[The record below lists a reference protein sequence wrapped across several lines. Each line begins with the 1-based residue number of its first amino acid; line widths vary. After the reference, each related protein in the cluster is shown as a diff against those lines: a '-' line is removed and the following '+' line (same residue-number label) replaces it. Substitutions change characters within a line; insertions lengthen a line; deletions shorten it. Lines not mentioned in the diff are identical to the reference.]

1 MKNINL
7 KPLQVFSIVTV
18 AIGFTFIIGCNENY
32 TVKSEKTKGVD
43 FKKFSTYA
51 WLPYADSVSVSI
63 DHYQLMNSITSAIEA
78 QLFKRKL
85 KLDTIN
91 PHLLIR
97 YSVMLNNST
106 TILNTPVYDY
116 QPRVSY
122 GMGYGWGYGGGGY
135 GSIGVYNERV
145 QVGTK
150 VEQVPYRNGQLIID
164 FIDHST
170 NTVVWRGYAYGS
182 NPIEQI
188 QISPVQ
194 IRERV
199 DKIIN
204 DIFWSC
210 PIK

>member
-1 MKNINL
+1 
-7 KPLQVFSIVTV
+7 
-18 AIGFTFIIGCNENY
+18 
-32 TVKSEKTKGVD
+32 
-43 FKKFSTYA
+43 
-51 WLPYADSVSVSI
+51 
-63 DHYQLMNSITSAIEA
+63 
-78 QLFKRKL
+78 
-85 KLDTIN
+85 
-91 PHLLIR
+91 
-97 YSVMLNNST
+97 
-106 TILNTPVYDY
+106 
-116 QPRVSY
+116 
-122 GMGYGWGYGGGGY
+122 
-135 GSIGVYNERV
+135 RV

-188 QISPVQ
+188 QIWPVQ